1 MEVLTGNVNEERHV
15 PWVQELENGY
25 RVTVGKP
32 SLHPMEEIHW
42 IEYVELYVDGE
53 LVGKKEFQPGDK
65 PEAEFEVTKGKQV
78 FAREFCNLHGLWQGE
93 LE

>member
-1 MEVLTGNVNEERHV
+1 MEVLTGNVNEDRHV

-32 SLHPMEEIHW
+32 SLHPMEDIHY
-42 IEYVELYVDGE
+42 IEYIELFVDGE
-53 LVGKKEFQPGDK
+53 KVATQAFEPGDK
-65 PEAEFEVTKGKQV
+65 PEADFEVDKGITV
-78 FAREFCNLHGLWQGE
+78 FAREFCNIHGLWQGE